1 MLITPTID
9 KLHALALA
17 GMARAL
23 TDQLERPDYAAL
35 SFEERLGL
43 LVDRE
48 VQDRENR
55 RLARHLKAARLRS
68 DAVIE
73 DLDLRGPRGLDRS
86 TVLGLAEGHWVTAH
100 RNVLVTGP
108 TGVGKTFLACALAH
122 AAIRRGHTALYLRV
136 PRLLDEL
143 VLARADGRLP
153 RLMAAWAKV
162 DVLVLDDLG
171 LSPVPPARAADLLEV
186 IEDRGGLRST
196 IVTSQLPV
204 GHWHEALGEPT
215 IADAILDRLVHNAYR
230 LELRG
235 DSRRRATR
243 AADDPLEGSAAPD
256 ATITPNLPA
265 SGSCPQ
271 DGRAAT
277 GEAWM
282 SLPDPDCRPPRA
294 TCQTIR
300 RPPRGGDQQGV
311 NPALSSAAS
320 RPPTEG
326 DRKPRNGRSDSA
338 EYAEHLLDAIFP
350 QPRSG
355 WSGVRRD
362 ATGGRRGTPVARHP
376 GRPSRPEGT
385 GVAGHVVWCCSGR
398 IAWRRDGSARW
409 RRGRHVLI
417 TPG

>member
-23 TDQLERPDYAAL
+23 TEQLERPEYAEL
-35 SFEERLGL
+35 TFEERLGL

-48 VQDRENR
+48 MQDRENR
-55 RLARHLKAARLRS
+55 RLARHLRAARLRS

-86 TVLGLAEGHWVTAH
+86 TVLGLAEAHWVTAH

-122 AAIRRGHTALYLRV
+122 AAIRRGHTALYLRL

-153 RLMAAWAKV
+153 RLMASWARV

-171 LSPVPPARAADLLEV
+171 LQPVPPARAADLLEV

-215 IADAILDRLVHNAYR
+215 VADAILDRLVHNAYR
-230 LELRG
+230 LELKG
-235 DSRRRATR
+235 DSRRRAAR
-243 AADDPLEGSAAPD
+243 AVDDPLEGSAAPD
-256 ATITPNLPA
+256 ASDAPTPPA
-265 SGSCPQ
+265 SEAP
-271 DGRAAT
+271 GRA
-277 GEAWM
+277 
-282 SLPDPDCRPPRA
+282 
-294 TCQTIR
+294 R
-300 RPPRGGDQQGV
+300 RHRGGID
-311 NPALSSAAS
+311 NP
-320 RPPTEG
+320 P
-326 DRKPRNGRSDSA
+326 
-338 EYAEHLLDAIFP
+338 
-350 QPRSG
+350 
-355 WSGVRRD
+355 
-362 ATGGRRGTPVARHP
+362 GTPPSPAP
-376 GRPSRPEGT
+376 G
-385 GVAGHVVWCCSGR
+385 GVPDYPQTTE
-398 IAWRRDGSARW
+398 RR
-409 RRGRHVLI
+409 
-417 TPG
+417 

>member
-9 KLHALALA
+9 KLHAMALM

-23 TDQLERPDYAAL
+23 TDQLERPEYADL
-35 SFEERLGL
+35 SFDERLGL

-48 VQDRENR
+48 MADRENR
-55 RLARHLKAARLRS
+55 RLARHLRAARLRS

-86 TVLGLAEGHWVTAH
+86 TILGLAEGHWVTAH

-162 DVLVLDDLG
+162 DVLVLDDFG
-171 LSPVPPARAADLLEV
+171 LSPIPAARAADLLEV
-186 IEDRGGLRST
+186 IEDRGDRRST

-215 IADAILDRLVHNAYR
+215 IADAILDRLVHAAYR

-235 DSRRRATR
+235 DSRRRVMR
-243 AADDPLEGSAAPD
+243 AAPDPLEGSAAPD
-256 ATITPNLPA
+256 APDDPKRPVSEA
-265 SGSCPQ
+265 P
-271 DGRAAT
+271 GRAQ
-277 GEAWM
+277 
-282 SLPDPDCRPPRA
+282 R
-294 TCQTIR
+294 
-300 RPPRGGDQQGV
+300 PRGGAEDPSGSPPSPAPGGV
-311 NPALSSAAS
+311 P
-320 RPPTEG
+320 
-326 DRKPRNGRSDSA
+326 D
-338 EYAEHLLDAIFP
+338 YP
-350 QPRSG
+350 Q
-355 WSGVRRD
+355 
-362 ATGGRRGTPVARHP
+362 TT
-376 GRPSRPEGT
+376 
-385 GVAGHVVWCCSGR
+385 
-398 IAWRRDGSARW
+398 
-409 RRGRHVLI
+409 
-417 TPG
+417 

>member
-23 TDQLERPDYAAL
+23 ADQLDRPDYAAL

-48 VQDRENR
+48 MQDRENR
-55 RLARHLKAARLRS
+55 RLARHLRAARLRS

-73 DLDLRGPRGLDRS
+73 DLDLRGPRGLDRA

-153 RLMAAWAKV
+153 RLMTAWAKV

-171 LSPVPPARAADLLEV
+171 LQPVPPARAADLLEV

-215 IADAILDRLVHNAYR
+215 IADAILDRLVHTAYR
-230 LELRG
+230 LELKG

-256 ATITPNLPA
+256 APIAPNLPA
-265 SGSCPQ
+265 S
-271 DGRAAT
+271 DGP
-277 GEAWM
+277 GQ
-282 SLPDPDCRPPRA
+282 PR
-294 TCQTIR
+294 Q
-300 RPPRGGDQQGV
+300 PRGGMDD
-311 NPALSSAAS
+311 
-320 RPPTEG
+320 PPG
-326 DRKPRNGRSDSA
+326 SPPSP
-338 EYAEHLLDAIFP
+338 I
-350 QPRSG
+350 
-355 WSGVRRD
+355 
-362 ATGGRRGTPVARHP
+362 TGGVPDYPQTTERR
-376 GRPSRPEGT
+376 
-385 GVAGHVVWCCSGR
+385 
-398 IAWRRDGSARW
+398 
-409 RRGRHVLI
+409 
-417 TPG
+417 

>member
-1 MLITPTID
+1 ML
-9 KLHALALA
+9 
-17 GMARAL
+17 GV
-23 TDQLERPDYAAL
+23 YS

-48 VQDRENR
+48 MQDRENR
-55 RLARHLKAARLRS
+55 RLARHLRAARLRS

-73 DLDLRGPRGLDRS
+73 DLDLRGPRGLDRA

-153 RLMAAWAKV
+153 RLMTAWAKV

-171 LSPVPPARAADLLEV
+171 LQPVPPARAADLLEV

-215 IADAILDRLVHNAYR
+215 IADAILDRLVHTAYR
-230 LELRG
+230 LELKG

-256 ATITPNLPA
+256 APIAPNLPA
-265 SGSCPQ
+265 S
-271 DGRAAT
+271 DGP
-277 GEAWM
+277 GQ
-282 SLPDPDCRPPRA
+282 PR
-294 TCQTIR
+294 Q
-300 RPPRGGDQQGV
+300 PRGGTDD
-311 NPALSSAAS
+311 
-320 RPPTEG
+320 PPG
-326 DRKPRNGRSDSA
+326 SPPSP
-338 EYAEHLLDAIFP
+338 I
-350 QPRSG
+350 
-355 WSGVRRD
+355 
-362 ATGGRRGTPVARHP
+362 TGGVPDYPQTTERR
-376 GRPSRPEGT
+376 
-385 GVAGHVVWCCSGR
+385 
-398 IAWRRDGSARW
+398 
-409 RRGRHVLI
+409 
-417 TPG
+417 

>member
-9 KLHALALA
+9 KLHALALG

-23 TDQLERPDYAAL
+23 GEQLERPAYADL
-35 SFEERLGL
+35 PFEDRLGL

-48 VQDRENR
+48 LQDRENR

-68 DAVIE
+68 DAVLE

-86 TVLGLAEGHWVTAH
+86 TVLGLAEGHWVSAH

-122 AAIRRGHTALYLRV
+122 AAIRRGHTALYLRL

-171 LSPVPPARAADLLEV
+171 LQAVPPARAADLLEV

-215 IADAILDRLVHNAYR
+215 LADAILDRLVHNAYR
-230 LELRG
+230 LELKG
-235 DSRRRATR
+235 DSRRRAAR
-243 AADDPLEGSAAPD
+243 AADDPAEVAPAPD
-256 ATITPNLPA
+256 AAITPDPPA
-265 SGSCPQ
+265 S
-271 DGRAAT
+271 
-277 GEAWM
+277 EA
-282 SLPDPDCRPPRA
+282 
-294 TCQTIR
+294 
-300 RPPRGGDQQGV
+300 
-311 NPALSSAAS
+311 
-320 RPPTEG
+320 
-326 DRKPRNGRSDSA
+326 
-338 EYAEHLLDAIFP
+338 
-350 QPRSG
+350 
-355 WSGVRRD
+355 
-362 ATGGRRGTPVARHP
+362 P
-376 GRPSRPEGT
+376 GRPHRNPGGADDPPGSPLSPAT
-385 GVAGHVVWCCSGR
+385 GRVPDYPQTTE
-398 IAWRRDGSARW
+398 RR
-409 RRGRHVLI
+409 
-417 TPG
+417 

>member
-9 KLHALALA
+9 KLHALALM

-23 TDQLERPDYAAL
+23 ADQLERPDYADR
-35 SFEERLGL
+35 SFEDRLGL

-48 VQDRENR
+48 MADRENR
-55 RLARHLKAARLRS
+55 RLARHLRAARLRS

-86 TVLGLAEGHWVTAH
+86 TVLGLAEAHWVSAH

-153 RLMAAWAKV
+153 RLMASFARV

-186 IEDRGGLRST
+186 IEDRGDRRST

-230 LELRG
+230 LELKG

-243 AADDPLEGSAAPD
+243 AVDDPLEGSATPD
-256 ATITPNLPA
+256 ASDAPKLPA
-265 SGSCPQ
+265 SEAP
-271 DGRAAT
+271 GRALRHWGGADDPPGSPPSPT
-277 GEAWM
+277 MGGV
-282 SLPDPDCRPPRA
+282 PDYP
-294 TCQTIR
+294 QSSER
-300 RPPRGGDQQGV
+300 R
-311 NPALSSAAS
+311 
-320 RPPTEG
+320 
-326 DRKPRNGRSDSA
+326 
-338 EYAEHLLDAIFP
+338 
-350 QPRSG
+350 
-355 WSGVRRD
+355 
-362 ATGGRRGTPVARHP
+362 
-376 GRPSRPEGT
+376 
-385 GVAGHVVWCCSGR
+385 
-398 IAWRRDGSARW
+398 
-409 RRGRHVLI
+409 
-417 TPG
+417 